1 MADYLMR
8 DQYLSEEQWDQID
21 VTVMDVA
28 RRNLVGRRVIPLFE
42 PFGLGVQTIHVD
54 QLTGGES
61 RERSV

>member
-8 DQYLSEEQWDQID
+8 NQYPLSEEQGSDRCYGD
-21 VTVMDVA
+21 
-28 RRNLVGRRVIPLFE
+28 GRGLAQSGGAPRDPLFE

-54 QLTGGES
+54 QLTGES